1 MRRRF
6 VLVACTAALGA
17 AGVTA
22 LAVAQSNSDPEAPQP
37 PAPTLP
43 EGVKEA
49 DDLPDAEREAYENQ
63 LIEALRPAPDKDGDP
78 TTLEGVLP
86 DGRTGTIIIQT
97 SKPELYEG
105 KTVDDLPV
113 EDPGK

>member
-1 MRRRF
+1 MRSRI
-6 VLVACTAALGA
+6 VLAACVIGVAV
-17 AGVTA
+17 AGVSA
-22 LAVAQSNSDPEAPQP
+22 LAVAQGDSESDQP

-43 EGVKEA
+43 DDVKEA
-49 DDLPDAEREAYENQ
+49 DDLPDAERQAYEDQ

-97 SKPELYEG
+97 DDPEKYEG

-113 EDPGK
+113 EK